1 MALGNYEQADFFF
14 TIANFFLVRS
24 NRPEP
29 LLDWGQLAYRQG
41 EIKLAIARYES
52 ALKLVEEYSVYGP
65 GTLGWSPYG
74 NFLFQRESIV
84 RELAPQLIR
93 IDVTDDL
100 AQRYLELGDWYEALG
115 DTESAAGVY
124 RRLLMCVPD
133 LAVAEERLREL
144 ETRGLDS
151 SGQFCEGCKNE

>member
-14 TIANFFLVRS
+14 ALANHFLVRYY
-24 NRPEP
+24 RPAP

-41 EIKLAIARYES
+41 ECELAIARYKA
-52 ALKLVEEYSVYGP
+52 ALGSVEEYSVYGP

-74 NFLFQRESIV
+74 NFIFQRESIA

-100 AQRYLELGDWYEALG
+100 AQRYLELGQWYEELG
-115 DTESAAGVY
+115 DTENAVAVY
-124 RRLLMCVPD
+124 RRVMAYVPD
-133 LAVAEERLREL
+133 LTIDEERLEEL
-144 ETRGLDS
+144 EGPHHP
-151 SGQFCEGCKNE
+151 